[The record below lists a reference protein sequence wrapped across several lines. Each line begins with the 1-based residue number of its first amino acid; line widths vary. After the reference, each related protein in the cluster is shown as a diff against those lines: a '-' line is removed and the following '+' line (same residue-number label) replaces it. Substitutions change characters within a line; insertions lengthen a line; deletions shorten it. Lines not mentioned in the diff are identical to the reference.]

1 MSTAISFINER
12 LLRIRSLPRWFVFL
26 FDLTCSSLALW
37 TAFVLRFNFDLL
49 QISRYPVYELIGI
62 TLIINALFFYVF
74 RVYAGIIRQTS
85 IEDARRVLAALS
97 CCVAV
102 LFCWNVFAKIINWE
116 VSIPGSVL
124 MIYFFTSTLIL
135 FGYRL
140 GVKVVYELLQ
150 RGFMHHTNVVI
161 LGANESGLI
170 TLNALHKY
178 KKERTG
184 GDLLNVVGFL
194 DSNPQLWK
202 KQLQGIRIYPVSIK
216 VLENLYK
223 RERVRQLIISEDIAS
238 KEERNY
244 VIEWCLKKR
253 VKVRHIPPMNEWIQD
268 GLQVKRIRDIHI
280 EDLLDREEI
289 DIHNELI
296 EDQIKGKVLLI
307 TGAAGSIGSELVR
320 QVGKYTPSKLLL
332 CDQAESPLHELWL
345 EARHKFPEIE
355 VVCYLADVRNRQQ
368 MKWLFRKHSPQWVLH
383 AAAYKH
389 VPMMERCPELAVLN
403 NVLGTIHLSE
413 LSVEHQVE
421 KFVMISTDKA
431 VNPTNVMG
439 ATKRLAEIFAQSLHT
454 YLKENVLSGNGEN
467 GNGTVQNQTAFITTR
482 FGNVL
487 GSNGS
492 VVPYF
497 TRQINEGGPVTVT
510 HPEVVRYFMTIPEAC
525 QLVLEAAIMGKG
537 GEIFAFDMGMPVK
550 IDDLARKM
558 VQLAGLVP
566 DKDIR
571 IVYTGLRPGEKLYEE
586 LLSNEENTLPTH
598 HQKIMIAK
606 VREYPFTEVRDQFN
620 NLIQVAE
627 EGRSWEVVR
636 LMKTIIPEFKSNNS
650 VFEKLD
656 KGVQEMGEMKEE
668 IEFPDTSHLAHH
680 EQ

>member
-26 FDLTCSSLALW
+26 FDLTCSSIALW
-37 TAFVLRFNFDLL
+37 TAFVLRFNFDLI
-49 QISRYPVYELIGI
+49 QIGKYPVYELIGI
-62 TLIINALFFYVF
+62 TLIINALFFYIF

-85 IEDARRVLAALS
+85 MEDARRVVVALS
-97 CCVAV
+97 CSVMV
-102 LFCWNVFAKIINWE
+102 LFGWNVLAKIVNWD

-124 MIYFFTSTLIL
+124 LIYFFTSTLIL

-140 GVKVVYELLQ
+140 GVKVIYELLL
-150 RGFMHHTNVVI
+150 RGFMRHTNVAI
-161 LGANESGLI
+161 LGANEAGLI

-178 KKERTG
+178 KKEKKG
-184 GDLLNVVGFL
+184 EDLLNVVAFL

-202 KQLQGIRIYPVSIK
+202 KQLQGIPIFPIK
-216 VLENLYK
+216 ENVLERLHK
-223 RERVRQLIISEDIAS
+223 RERVRQIIISEDIGA
-238 KEERNY
+238 KEEKNFL
-244 VIEWCLKKR
+244 IEWCLKKQ

-280 EDLLDREEI
+280 EDLLEREEI
-289 DIHNELI
+289 DIHNDLI

-320 QVGKYTPSKLLL
+320 QVGKYAPSKLLL

-345 EARHKFPEIE
+345 EARHKFPDIE
-355 VVCYLADVRNRQQ
+355 VICYLADVKNLQQ
-368 MKWLFRKHSPQWVLH
+368 MKWLFKKYAPQWVLH

-403 NVLGTIHLSE
+403 NVLGTIYLSE
-413 LSVEHQVE
+413 LSIEYKVE
-421 KFVMISTDKA
+421 KFVMVSTDKA

-439 ATKRLAEIFAQSLHT
+439 ATKRLAEVFTQSLHT
-454 YLKENVLSGNGEN
+454 HFTEYMLKSDGNGSMN
-467 GNGTVQNQTAFITTR
+467 GIKGQTAFITTR

-497 TRQINEGGPVTVT
+497 TKQINEGGPVTVT
-510 HPEVVRYFMTIPEAC
+510 HPDVVRYFMTIPEAC
-525 QLVLEAAIMGKG
+525 HLVLEAAIMGKG

-558 VQLAGLVP
+558 IQLAGLVP
-566 DKDIR
+566 GKDIQ
-571 IVYTGLRPGEKLYEE
+571 IAYTGLRPGEKLYEE
-586 LLSNEENTLPTH
+586 LLSTEENTLPTH

-606 VREYPFTEVRDQFN
+606 VRKYPFEEIQDQFN
-620 NLIQVAE
+620 TLIQLAE
-627 EGRSWEVVR
+627 KGRSWEVVR
-636 LMKTIIPEFKSNNS
+636 QMKAIIPEFKSNNS

-656 KGVQEMGEMKEE
+656 KEPWEMAELKGKTSIRHVQA
-668 IEFPDTSHLAHH
+668 AHT
-680 EQ
+680 